1 MVTAGAN
8 QAFSL
13 LALALC
19 DPGDEAVL
27 LAPYYFSHLVALQIA
42 QAKVI
47 EGKWDPTTMLPDVEV
62 GREGWREGRKEK
74 RPDNLDGGRNEGTG
88 EKRMEKPMSTK
99 SRSHAHSY
107 FPIKQN

>member
-42 QAKVI
+42 EAKVI
-47 EGKWDPTTMLPDVEV
+47 EGKWDATTMLPDVEV
-62 GREGWREGRKEK
+62 GREGGREGRKEK
-74 RPDNLDGGRNEGTG
+74 RASNLDGGRNERR
-88 EKRMEKPMSTK
+88 EER
-99 SRSHAHSY
+99 
-107 FPIKQN
+107 